1 MEIKAILK
9 RTELF
14 NGLSIHELE
23 QITTICKEK
32 SYKPKEVIASNGEY
46 TDELFII
53 TKGLA
58 EVHLGK
64 ACGDKNF
71 LVNLGEG
78 QIIGEISLIDQGPRS
93 ATVIAGNEPTTVLVI
108 QREDLDTVCQEY
120 PRIGYYIMRNI
131 ATDLAFKLRHR
142 NINEGGYYDD
152 L

>member
-9 RTELF
+9 RTDLF
-14 NGLSIHELE
+14 NGLSDQELE
-23 QITTICKEK
+23 QITAICKEK
-32 SYKPKEVIASNGEY
+32 LYNQHEIIASVGEY

-53 TKGLA
+53 TKGLV

-64 ACGDKNF
+64 AMAEKSF

-93 ATVIAGNEPTTVLVI
+93 ATVIAGNEPTIVQVI
-108 QREDLDTVCQEY
+108 QRDDLDTICREN

-131 ATDLAFKLRHR
+131 ASDLAFKLRHR
-142 NINEGGYYDD
+142 NIKEGE
-152 L
+152 LI